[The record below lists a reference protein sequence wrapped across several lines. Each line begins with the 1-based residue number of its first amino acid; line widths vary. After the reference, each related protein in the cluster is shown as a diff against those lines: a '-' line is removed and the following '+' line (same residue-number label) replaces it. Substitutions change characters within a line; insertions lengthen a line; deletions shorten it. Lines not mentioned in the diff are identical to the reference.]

1 MQLTSLEQQHTK
13 TQETLREKEN
23 ELEKLRTQLKM
34 TQGSLEEEIKKLN
47 GQVTELKEA
56 GVKKV
61 STVFK
66 LRKETSIVHL
76 LINIVVSVSI
86 LIQVI
91 LNELSFVTVDN
102 PSQSVYEFVSLTVIS
117 RHKKKIS

>member
-1 MQLTSLEQQHTK
+1 MQLTLLEQQHTK

-23 ELEKLRTQLKM
+23 ELEKLRMQLK
-34 TQGSLEEEIKKLN
+34 TTRGSLEEEIKKLN

-66 LRKETSIVHL
+66 LRKKKSIVHL
-76 LINIVVSVSI
+76 LTGINCGQCFYTETSH
-86 LIQVI
+86 
-91 LNELSFVTVDN
+91 
-102 PSQSVYEFVSLTVIS
+102 S
-117 RHKKKIS
+117 R

>member
-13 TQETLREKEN
+13 TRETLREKEN

-61 STVFK
+61 SIVFK
-66 LRKETSIVHL
+66 LRKETSVVHL

-86 LIQVI
+86 LKQVI

-102 PSQSVYEFVSLTVIS
+102 PSQSVTLTVIS

>member
-66 LRKETSIVHL
+66 LRKETSVVHL

-86 LIQVI
+86 LKQVI
-91 LNELSFVTVDN
+91 LNE
-102 PSQSVYEFVSLTVIS
+102 
-117 RHKKKIS
+117 

>member
-66 LRKETSIVHL
+66 LRKETSVVHL

-117 RHKKKIS
+117 RHRKKIS

>member
-66 LRKETSIVHL
+66 LRKETSVVHL

-86 LIQVI
+86 LKQVI

-102 PSQSVYEFVSLTVIS
+102 PSQSVYEFVTLTVIS

>member
-13 TQETLREKEN
+13 TRETLREKEN
-23 ELEKLRTQLKM
+23 ELEKLQTQLKM

-66 LRKETSIVHL
+66 LRKETSVVHL

-86 LIQVI
+86 LKQVI

-102 PSQSVYEFVSLTVIS
+102 PSQSVTLTVIS

>member
-66 LRKETSIVHL
+66 LRKETSVVHL

-102 PSQSVYEFVSLTVIS
+102 PSQSVYELVSLTVIS

>member
-66 LRKETSIVHL
+66 LRKETSVVHL
-76 LINIVVSVSI
+76 LIN
-86 LIQVI
+86 I

-102 PSQSVYEFVSLTVIS
+102 PSQSVYEFVTLTVIS

>member
-23 ELEKLRTQLKM
+23 ELEKLRMQLKT

-66 LRKETSIVHL
+66 LRREKKSIVHL
-76 LINIVVSVSI
+76 LTGINCG
-86 LIQVI
+86 QCFYTET
-91 LNELSFVTVDN
+91 NH
-102 PSQSVYEFVSLTVIS
+102 S
-117 RHKKKIS
+117 R

>member
-34 TQGSLEEEIKKLN
+34 TQGSLEEQIKKLN

-66 LRKETSIVHL
+66 LRKETSVVHL

-86 LIQVI
+86 LKQVI

-102 PSQSVYEFVSLTVIS
+102 PSQSVYEFVTLTVIS

>member
-66 LRKETSIVHL
+66 LRKETSVVHL
-76 LINIVVSVSI
+76 LINI
-86 LIQVI
+86 LI
-91 LNELSFVTVDN
+91 ELSFVTVDN
-102 PSQSVYEFVSLTVIS
+102 PSQSVYEFVTLTVIS

>member
-34 TQGSLEEEIKKLN
+34 TQGSLEEQIKKLN

-66 LRKETSIVHL
+66 LRKETSVVH

-86 LIQVI
+86 LKQVI

-102 PSQSVYEFVSLTVIS
+102 PSQSVYEFVTLTVIS

>member
-1 MQLTSLEQQHTK
+1 MQLTLLEQQHTK

-23 ELEKLRTQLKM
+23 ELEKLRMQLK
-34 TQGSLEEEIKKLN
+34 TTRGSLEEEIKKLN

-66 LRKETSIVHL
+66 LRKKKSIVHL
-76 LINIVVSVSI
+76 LTGINCGQCFYTETS
-86 LIQVI
+86 
-91 LNELSFVTVDN
+91 N
-102 PSQSVYEFVSLTVIS
+102 S
-117 RHKKKIS
+117 R